1 MRFKIFLII
10 IFTFLFQ
17 LKSYAFE
24 ITNYTVSITGIFH
37 DVTVA
42 FSDLNKSGRV
52 RCVIKKDGKPVAM
65 ADRYI
70 RGVGT
75 IKIKTPGITGTVASC
90 QEL

>member
-42 FSDLNKSGRV
+42 FSDLNKSGSV
-52 RCVIKKDGKPVAM
+52 RCVIKKDGKPVGM
-65 ADRYI
+65 AEI
-70 RGVGT
+70 A
-75 IKIKTPGITGTVASC
+75 ILE
-90 QEL
+90 ELEQFKSKLLE